1 MLRVASTL
9 YHGLHPVALLAG
21 ASAGCGRA
29 DTGAITG
36 RAGEDNPPVPF
47 SLVLAHGAA
56 PASRTRRT
64 LTRPSSGTRTTSRRR
79 QCDGAPAALHSCAG
93 TPDLAWVT
101 ALSDDDD
108 DDDDDSDEG
117 ALT

>member
-1 MLRVASTL
+1 MWTRGHGGDQWARLR
-9 YHGLHPVALLAG
+9 
-21 ASAGCGRA
+21 RQ
-29 DTGAITG
+29 
-36 RAGEDNPPVPF
+36 NPLVPF

-64 LTRPSSGTRTTSRRR
+64 LTRLSSGTRTTSRRR
-79 QCDGAPAALHSCAG
+79 QCDGAPATLHSCAG

-101 ALSDDDD
+101 ALESDNDDDHD
-108 DDDDDSDEG
+108 HDNSDEG